1 MMKKLYF
8 LLVACALML
17 PFAGIA
23 QNNTDKGD
31 TQQLVLTPEQ
41 QPQFPGGLVEL
52 SRFIQANMQ
61 YPATAQQNG
70 IQGKVVLQFIVTTTG
85 EVRDVE
91 VLRSVDPVLDA
102 EAVRICQMLPRFTPG
117 TLGGK
122 PVNVKYALPI
132 NFTLNQEVPDITN
145 ECLTRANAGDRDA
158 QYNVGCCYYKG
169 LGVPVDWIV
178 ARYYLGLAAAQ
189 GHTEAAQLLEKAKQN
204 LRGELDPPITH

>member
-1 MMKKLYF
+1 MKKLYL

-17 PFAGIA
+17 PVTGMA
-23 QNNTDKGD
+23 QNNTDKGN
-31 TQQLVLTPEQ
+31 TQQLLLTPEQ

-61 YPATAQQNG
+61 YPAEAQRNG

-85 EVRDVE
+85 EVKDVE
-91 VLRSVDPVLDA
+91 VLRSVDPELDA

-132 NFTLNQEVPDITN
+132 NFTLNQEVPDITD
-145 ECLTRANAGDRDA
+145 ESLARANAGGPDA
-158 QYNVGCCYYKG
+158 QYNVGCCYHKG

-189 GHTEAAQLLEKAKQN
+189 GHTKAAQLLEKTKQN
-204 LRGELDPPITH
+204 LKGELDPPYVP

>member
-1 MMKKLYF
+1 MKKLYF
-8 LLVACALML
+8 LLVACALMM
-17 PFAGIA
+17 PITGMA
-23 QNNTDKGD
+23 QNNTDKGE
-31 TQQLVLTPEQ
+31 TQQLLLTTEQ

-52 SRFIQANMQ
+52 SRFIQANMK
-61 YPATAQQNG
+61 YPAEAQRNG

-85 EVRDVE
+85 EVKDVE
-91 VLRSVDPVLDA
+91 VLRSVDPELDA

-132 NFTLNQEVPDITN
+132 NFTLNQEVPDITD
-145 ECLTRANAGDRDA
+145 ESLARANAGDPDA
-158 QYNVGCCYYKG
+158 QYNVGCCYHKG

-189 GHTEAAQLLEKAKQN
+189 GHTKAAQLLEKTKQN
-204 LRGELDPPITH
+204 LKGELDPPYVP

>member
-8 LLVACALML
+8 LLVACALMM
-17 PFAGIA
+17 PITGMA

-31 TQQLVLTPEQ
+31 TQQLLLTPEQ

-61 YPATAQQNG
+61 YPAAAQRNG

-91 VLRSVDPVLDA
+91 VLRSVDPELDA

-132 NFTLNQEVPDITN
+132 NFTLNQEVPDITD
-145 ECLTRANAGDRDA
+145 ESLARANAGDPDA
-158 QYNVGCCYYKG
+158 QYNVGCCYHKG

-189 GHTEAAQLLEKAKQN
+189 GHTKAAQLLEKTKQN
-204 LRGELDPPITH
+204 LKGELDPPYVP

>member
-1 MMKKLYF
+1 MKKLYL

-17 PFAGIA
+17 PVAGFA
-23 QNNTDKGD
+23 QNNTNKGD
-31 TQQLVLTPEQ
+31 TKQLLLTPEQ

-52 SRFIQANMQ
+52 SRFIQSNMQ
-61 YPATAQQNG
+61 YPAEAQSNG

-145 ECLTRANAGDRDA
+145 ECLTRANAGDCDA

-178 ARYYLGLAAAQ
+178 ARYYLEKAAAQ
-189 GHTEAAQLLEKAKQN
+189 GHAEAAQLLEKTKQN

>member
-8 LLVACALML
+8 LLVACALMM
-17 PFAGIA
+17 PITGMA

-31 TQQLVLTPEQ
+31 TQQLLLTPEQ

-52 SRFIQANMQ
+52 SRFIQANMK
-61 YPATAQQNG
+61 YPAEAQRNG

-91 VLRSVDPVLDA
+91 VLRSVDPELDA

-132 NFTLNQEVPDITN
+132 NFTLNQEVPDITD
-145 ECLTRANAGDRDA
+145 ESLARANAGDPDA
-158 QYNVGCCYYKG
+158 QYNVGCCYHKG

-189 GHTEAAQLLEKAKQN
+189 GHTKAAQLLEKTKQN
-204 LRGELDPPITH
+204 LKGELDPPYVP